1 MRMEK
6 IIARSLSVAIL
17 FPLLM
22 SMAYADHVDQIW
34 RVASSCKVDT
44 IKDNFYFEGNIG
56 NHNIQNTEEVE
67 VLLTHCSAA
76 DSSDGH
82 RNWFVRFRSDYPELG
97 DVKAS
102 HTPVPREVLSRWVQ
116 TLQYAKANDLKV
128 NAFGSFFQLGNVIDS
143 MISLEL
149 N

>member
-1 MRMEK
+1 MRMEN
-6 IIARSLSVAIL
+6 IIVRSLSVAIL

-34 RVASSCKVDT
+34 RVASSCKVST

-56 NHNIQNTEEVE
+56 NHNIQNTEAVE
-67 VLLTHCSAA
+67 VLLIHCSAA
-76 DSSDGH
+76 NSSDGH

-97 DVKAS
+97 DVKVS

-128 NAFGSFFQLGNVIDS
+128 NASGSFFQLGNVIVS

>member
-1 MRMEK
+1 MRMKK
-6 IIARSLSVAIL
+6 IIVRSLSVAIL

-34 RVASSCKVDT
+34 RVASSCKVAT
-44 IKDNFYFEGNIG
+44 IKDSFYFEGNIA

-67 VLLTHCSAA
+67 VLLIKCSAA

-97 DVKAS
+97 DVKVS
-102 HTPVPREVLSRWVQ
+102 HTPIPREVLSRWVQ

-128 NAFGSFFQLGNVIDS
+128 NAFGIFFQLGNFIDS
-143 MISLEL
+143 MITLEL
-149 N
+149 D